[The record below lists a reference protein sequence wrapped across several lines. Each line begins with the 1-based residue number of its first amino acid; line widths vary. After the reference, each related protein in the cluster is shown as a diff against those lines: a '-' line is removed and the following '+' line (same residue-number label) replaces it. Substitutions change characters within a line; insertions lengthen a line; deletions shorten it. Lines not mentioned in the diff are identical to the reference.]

1 LVRLNISFFVCLT
14 DFGLKEEEE
23 ALKKRSS
30 SSSRFRAFEV
40 PEEALT

>member
-1 LVRLNISFFVCLT
+1 MA
-14 DFGLKEEEE
+14 LKEEEE

-40 PEEALT
+40 PEETLV